1 MGKFDEED
9 LNEDWKFAFEK
20 LSQQMSEQAIFK
32 ILYAVKLDAVKMQLL
47 TSFLQELIQ
56 HPISPIICR

>member
-20 LSQQMSEQAIFK
+20 LSQQMSEQAILK
-32 ILYAVKLDAVKMQLL
+32 ITYTVKLDTVKMQLL